1 MKSVTPSITVF
12 KDVQQ
17 AQLALGYRTFG
28 IKDPRR
34 YALTVMDA
42 IMGRG
47 MSSRLFL
54 EVRERHAL
62 SYDIA
67 SRLQFF
73 RDCGMWTVS
82 AGMDE
87 SKRQKA
93 LAVIDREIERIRTV
107 KVGAKELGRIKE
119 FLTGNFK
126 LSHEKLASK
135 MFFFGS
141 TMLAF
146 GRLVTPEEQISGVK
160 AVTAQDVLDVAREV
174 LDRRNRAVS
183 WVLPN
188 GTQA

>member
-28 IKDPRR
+28 VKDPRR

-62 SYDIA
+62 AYDIA

-87 SKRQKA
+87 SKRQ
-93 LAVIDREIERIRTV
+93 
-107 KVGAKELGRIKE
+107 
-119 FLTGNFK
+119 
-126 LSHEKLASK
+126 
-135 MFFFGS
+135 
-141 TMLAF
+141 
-146 GRLVTPEEQISGVK
+146 
-160 AVTAQDVLDVAREV
+160 
-174 LDRRNRAVS
+174 RR
-183 WVLPN
+183 
-188 GTQA
+188 

>member
-1 MKSVTPSITVF
+1 MKPVVPSITVF

-28 IKDPRR
+28 VKDPRR

-54 EVRERHAL
+54 AVRERHAL
-62 SYDIA
+62 SYDIS
-67 SRLQFF
+67 SRVQFF
-73 RDCGMWTVS
+73 RDYGMWTVA
-82 AGMDE
+82 AGMDAQ
-87 SKRQKA
+87 KRFKA
-93 LAVIDREIERIRTV
+93 LEVIDRELERIRTV
-107 KVGAKELGRIKE
+107 KVGERELGRIKE

-126 LSHEKLASK
+126 LSHEKLTSK

-146 GRLVTPEEQISGVK
+146 GGLITPEEQIAGVK

-174 LDRRNRAVS
+174 LDGANRAVS

-188 GTQA
+188 GTKA